1 MQQGGDEVNKEI
13 KLELI
18 HSELNAEYGDKVM
31 ADYALLGTLKSLI
44 TESSLD
50 YLIKIRG
57 WDR

>member
-1 MQQGGDEVNKEI
+1 MNKET

-44 TESSLD
+44 SDSSLD
-50 YLIKIRG
+50 YLIRIRG
-57 WDR
+57 WDK